1 MADDERTN
9 AEKRLLILV
18 CSYNEGGNLPTLL
31 QALQI
36 VAPKSDILLID
47 DGSTDNTYSWLEQH
61 QSRFPQLTVRNRGKK
76 LGLGTAI
83 RDGLLHSIENG
94 YELCLN
100 LDADL
105 SHDPN
110 AIPQLLDK
118 MNDDTDLVIGSR
130 FIAGGGFENCSWRRK
145 FVSRSVNR
153 LARLLIGWP
162 FRDCSSAYRCYR
174 VAFLKQLNIRDIE
187 NASYGFLEEIL
198 SKIWRAGGT
207 IKEVPIVYTERERGE
222 SKISLKEA
230 YCTLKTL
237 VRIRRN

>member
-1 MADDERTN
+1 MADTEQN
-9 AEKRLLILV
+9 NLEKRLLILV
-18 CSYNEGGNLPTLL
+18 CAYNEGGNLPTLL
-31 QALQI
+31 GELQS

-47 DGSTDNTYSWLEQH
+47 DGSTDNTYSWLAQH
-61 QSRFPQLTVRNRGKK
+61 QSRYPQLTVRNRGKK

-83 RDGLLHSIENG
+83 RDGLLYSIEHG

-105 SHDPN
+105 SHDPK
-110 AIPQLLDK
+110 AIPLLLEKIDE
-118 MNDDTDLVIGSR
+118 NADLVIGSR
-130 FIAGGGFENCSWRRK
+130 FVAGGGFENCSWRRK

-153 LARLLIGWP
+153 LARLVIGWK

-174 VAFLKQLNIRDIE
+174 VAFLKQLQIQNIE

-198 SKIWRAGGT
+198 SKIWRAGGK
-207 IKEVPIVYTERERGE
+207 IFEVPIVYTEREHGV

-230 YCTLKTL
+230 YCTLQTL
-237 VRIRRN
+237 FRIRRS